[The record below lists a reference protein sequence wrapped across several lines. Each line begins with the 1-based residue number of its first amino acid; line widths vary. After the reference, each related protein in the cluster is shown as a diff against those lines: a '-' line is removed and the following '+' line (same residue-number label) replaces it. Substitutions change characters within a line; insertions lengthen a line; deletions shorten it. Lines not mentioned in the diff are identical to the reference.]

1 MFSHSAYPDLYRYQA
16 LDETKQQICFIKL
29 EKGSSELTPRCSIR
43 AFNLASAPKYIALS
57 YTWGPL
63 NPSWKIFVDGKAFI
77 IRDNLYNFLRSF
89 QTGSAVR
96 TDIEYVYIGQ
106 ICINQDNLQ
115 ERNSQSSLVVVWL
128 GNEPRMVKAARDIE
142 SDMEDADELH
152 IRLLIG
158 DYQMHWEAA
167 RFVAESI
174 DPMRPVN
181 SLGTL
186 KDLFKEKDRKNE
198 WRLDTIIRKYSA
210 HERQDPRDKVYG
222 FLGMV
227 PAWQRPVVN
236 YSKSMHQVFLDVV
249 PIILDIYWKNK
260 PREFITNTR
269 FYGHFRVYLEYMLK
283 LAWNMKF
290 PDHDQCG
297 LVSLFEEI
305 VDVEA
310 QLSKSPEAALL
321 TLTDVIDGLGYEV
334 VNPGSTVEGKGILK
348 GRWWMTMGRQ
358 KYNYECRTSMHP
370 LRKED
375 AWRFLGNV
383 QKKQTWPGKEA
394 EEESLRRL
402 LDPNDPYPYDR
413 PTPGS
418 QRDRRGE

>member
-1 MFSHSAYPDLYRYQA
+1 MFRYQE
-16 LDETKQQICFIKL
+16 LDETKQQIRLVKPD
-29 EKGSSELTPRCSIR
+29 KRSSELTLRCSIR

-89 QTGSAVR
+89 QTGSTIR
-96 TDIEYVYIGQ
+96 TDIEYIYIDQ
-106 ICINQDNLQ
+106 ICTNQDNLQ
-115 ERNSQSSLVVVWL
+115 EKNSQVRLMSEIYTQSSLVVVWL
-128 GNEPRMVKAARDIE
+128 GNEPRMVKAAHDIE
-142 SDMEDADELH
+142 NDMEDADELH
-152 IRLLIG
+152 IPTANIRTLLSNAYFTRLWIVQEVSLASEIRLLID
-158 DYQMHWEAA
+158 DYQMRWEAA
-167 RFVAESI
+167 RFVTESI

-210 HERQDPRDKVYG
+210 HECQDPRDKVYG

-227 PAWQRPVVN
+227 PAWQRPVVD

-249 PIILDIYWKNK
+249 PIILNIYWKNK
-260 PREFITNTR
+260 PREVITNTR
-269 FYGHFRVYLEYMLK
+269 FYGHFRVYLENMLK

-290 PDHDQCG
+290 PDHDQRG

-305 VDVEA
+305 VDVED

-334 VNPGSTVEGKGILK
+334 VNLGSTVEGEGILK
-348 GRWWMTMGRQ
+348 GRW
-358 KYNYECRTSMHP
+358 
-370 LRKED
+370 
-375 AWRFLGNV
+375 
-383 QKKQTWPGKEA
+383 
-394 EEESLRRL
+394 
-402 LDPNDPYPYDR
+402 
-413 PTPGS
+413 
-418 QRDRRGE
+418 